1 MFEIQDAPPR
11 SSVSW
16 FGRRL
21 GFHLDS
27 FRTRE
32 LPGTHPRGFPTIHLS
47 KSKANFRSQTP
58 MATFV
63 TIVVSFLHRVIPDWG
78 GGIISFV
85 SAVSTGVANF
95 IFQSFAATT
104 STANSLGK
112 ASIGQNR
119 ETTSLSL
126 TAPEHYDN
134 RAAKVRLRSV
144 NQICRVCDYGRSS

>member
-1 MFEIQDAPPR
+1 MFEIQDALLDTGVNPCD
-11 SSVSW
+11 
-16 FGRRL
+16 RRL

-63 TIVVSFLHRVIPDWG
+63 TIVVSFLVGCIPDWG

-85 SAVSTGVANF
+85 SAVSTAVANF
-95 IFQSFAATT
+95 IFQSFAT
-104 STANSLGK
+104 
-112 ASIGQNR
+112 
-119 ETTSLSL
+119 
-126 TAPEHYDN
+126 
-134 RAAKVRLRSV
+134 
-144 NQICRVCDYGRSS
+144 